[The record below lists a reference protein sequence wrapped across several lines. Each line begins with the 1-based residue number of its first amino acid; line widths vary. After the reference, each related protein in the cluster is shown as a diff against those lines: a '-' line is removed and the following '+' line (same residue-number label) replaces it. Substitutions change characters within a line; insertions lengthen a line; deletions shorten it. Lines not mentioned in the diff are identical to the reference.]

1 MTKKIAPDRTCIV
14 IAGQEFEIKGDMQQA
29 PMWLLKRL
37 KKTVQDYGNFNDLP
51 KEEYVPAMF
60 AAIDVIEGLVP
71 FMVGKD
77 RAAEAVALTDDM
89 TLFEA
94 MDLCGKIMGLVK

>member
-1 MTKKIAPDRTCIV
+1 MTKKIAPDRTCLV
-14 IAGQEFEIKGDMQQA
+14 IAGQEFAIKGDMQQA

-37 KKTVQDYGNFNDLP
+37 KKLLEDYGDFNALP
-51 KEEYVPAMF
+51 ESEYVPAMF

-89 TLFEA
+89 TLIEA
-94 MDLCGKIMGLVK
+94 VDLCTKIMGLVK